1 MPRRE
6 VLVLGAGMIGVSVAV
21 HLAKRGISAALVDRR
36 GAGEET
42 SFGNAGLIEASRML
56 PIAFPRNVRELARHA
71 LGLAPHSNF
80 HWSALPALAPFLLQ
94 YWAASRPDRLDA
106 SARALRPLL
115 AAAPEEHAALVT
127 EAGVPRL
134 MRKGGLLK
142 VFRKERS
149 FDETAADRAFADEFG
164 VPYQIL
170 DRDAAL
176 AREPHLR
183 PVFRRALFWP
193 ETGTCPDPG
202 ALTKAYA
209 ALFEKLGGV
218 FVKGDARTLHER
230 DGGWRVETDAGP
242 VDGKQA
248 VIALGPWSMDVASK
262 YGVRAP
268 FAVKRGYH
276 IHLAPAGNATLTGGV
291 LDVDGGYAMQP
302 MDRGMRITTG
312 VEFARRDAPPTPV
325 QLDRAV
331 PIAREL
337 FPLGEVLDEK
347 PWMGSRPATA
357 DSLPII
363 GPAPAQPGLWLAF
376 GHAHL
381 GFTLGPPTG
390 RLITELMTGTQPFV
404 DASPYRADRF

>member
-1 MPRRE
+1 
-6 VLVLGAGMIGVSVAV
+6 MIGVSVAV
-21 HLAKRGISAALVDRR
+21 HLAKRGISAVLVDRR

-71 LGLAPHSNF
+71 LGLAPHSHF
-80 HWSALPALAPFLLQ
+80 HWSALPGVAPFLLQ
-94 YWAASRPDRLDA
+94 YWAASRPDQLDA

-127 EAGVPRL
+127 DAGVQRL

-142 VFRKERS
+142 VFRKAQS
-149 FDETAADRAFADEFG
+149 FEETAADRAFADEFG

-170 DRDAAL
+170 NRDEAL

-183 PVFRRALFWP
+183 PVFRSALFWP

-209 ALFEKLGGV
+209 ALFEQLGGV
-218 FVKGDARTLHER
+218 FVRGDARTLHEY
-230 DGGWRVETDAGP
+230 DGHWRVETDAGP
-242 VDGKQA
+242 VDARQV
-248 VIALGPWSMDVASK
+248 VIALGPWSMDIATK

-276 IHLAPAGNATLTGGV
+276 IHLAPEGNASLAGGV
-291 LDVDGGYAMQP
+291 LDVDGGYALLP

-312 VEFARRDAPPTPV
+312 IEFAHRDARPTPV
-325 QLDRAV
+325 QLDRAM
-331 PIAREL
+331 PPAREL

-347 PWMGSRPATA
+347 PWMGSRPAIA

-363 GPAPAQPGLWLAF
+363 GPAPAKPGLWLAF

-390 RLITELMTGTQPFV
+390 RLIAELMTGTKPFV
-404 DASPYRADRF
+404 DPSPYRADRF

>member
-1 MPRRE
+1 VAKRE

-21 HLAKRGISAALVDRR
+21 HLAKRGIAATLVDRR

-42 SFGNAGLIEASRML
+42 SYGNAGLIEASRMM
-56 PIAFPRNVRELARHA
+56 PIAFPRNVRDLARNA
-71 LGLAPHSNF
+71 LGLVPHSNF
-80 HWSALPALAPFLLQ
+80 HWSALPAVAPFLLR

-115 AAAPEEHAALVT
+115 AAAPAEHASFIG
-127 EAGVPRL
+127 EAGVPQF

-142 VFRKERS
+142 LFRNEHS
-149 FDETAADRAFADEFG
+149 FGETETDRAFADEFG
-164 VPYQIL
+164 VPYEIL
-170 DRDAAL
+170 SRDEAL

-183 PVFRRALFWP
+183 PVFDKALFWP

-209 ALFEKLGGV
+209 DLFEKLGGV
-218 FVKGDARTLHER
+218 FVRGDARTLHEY
-230 DGGWRVETDAGP
+230 DGGWRVETDSGP
-242 VDGKQA
+242 VDGKQ
-248 VIALGPWSMDVASK
+248 VVVALGPWSPDVVNK
-262 YGVRAP
+262 YGVRPP

-276 IHLAPAGNATLTGGV
+276 IHLAPEGNATLTSAV

-302 MDRGMRITTG
+302 MNRGMRITTG

-325 QLDRAV
+325 QLERAM

-337 FPLGEVLDEK
+337 FPLGRALEDK
-347 PWMGSRPATA
+347 PWMGSRPAIP

-363 GPAPAQPGLWLAF
+363 GPAPSKRGLWLAF

-390 RLITELMTGTQPFV
+390 RLIVEMMTGVKPFV
-404 DASPYRADRF
+404 DPSPYRADRF

>member
-1 MPRRE
+1 MAKRE

-21 HLAKRGISAALVDRR
+21 HLARRGIAATLIDRR
-36 GAGEET
+36 EAGEET
-42 SFGNAGLIEASRML
+42 SYGNAGLIEASRML
-56 PIAFPRNVRELARHA
+56 PIAFPRNVREFMRNA
-71 LGLAPHSNF
+71 LGLVPHSNF
-80 HWSALPALAPFLLQ
+80 QWSALPAVAPFLLR

-115 AAAPEEHAALVT
+115 AAAPAEHATFIA
-127 EAGVPRL
+127 EAGVPQL

-142 VFRKERS
+142 LFRTEQS
-149 FDETAADRAFADEFG
+149 FEETATDRAFADEFG

-170 DRDAAL
+170 SRGEAL

-183 PVFRRALFWP
+183 PVFQGALLWP

-209 ALFEKLGGV
+209 TLFESLGGV
-218 FVKGDARTLHER
+218 FVHGDARTLHEY
-230 DGGWRVETDAGP
+230 DGGWRVETDEGP
-242 VDGKQA
+242 VDGRQ
-248 VIALGPWSMDVASK
+248 VVVALGPWSLDVASK
-262 YGVRAP
+262 YGVRVP

-276 IHLAPAGNATLTGGV
+276 IHLAPEGNATLSSAV

-302 MDRGMRITTG
+302 MNRGMRVTTG

-325 QLDRAV
+325 QLERAM

-337 FPLGEVLDEK
+337 FPLGRVLDDK
-347 PWMGSRPATA
+347 PWMGSRPALP

-363 GPAPAQPGLWLAF
+363 GPAPSKPGLWLAF

-390 RLITELMTGTQPFV
+390 RLIAEMMTGDKPFV
-404 DASPYRADRF
+404 DPSPYRADRF

>member
-1 MPRRE
+1 VAKRE
-6 VLVLGAGMIGVSVAV
+6 VLVLGAGMIGVSVAI
-21 HLAKRGISAALVDRR
+21 HLAKRGISATLVDRR

-42 SFGNAGLIEASRML
+42 SYGNAGLIEASRML
-56 PIAFPRNVRELARHA
+56 PIAFPRNLRELARNA
-71 LGLAPHSNF
+71 LGLVPHSNF
-80 HWSALPALAPFLLQ
+80 HWSALPSVAPFLLR
-94 YWAASRPDRLDA
+94 YWAASRPVRLDA

-115 AAAPEEHAALVT
+115 ASAPAEHAEFIE
-127 EAGVPRL
+127 EAKVPQL

-142 VFRKERS
+142 LFRTEES
-149 FDETAADRAFADEFG
+149 FHETAADRAFADEFG
-164 VPYQIL
+164 VPYKIMS
-170 DRDAAL
+170 REEAL

-183 PVFRRALFWP
+183 PVFNKALFWP

-218 FVKGDARTLHER
+218 FVRGDARTLHEYE
-230 DGGWRVETDAGP
+230 GGWRVETDAGP
-242 VDGKQA
+242 VDGKK
-248 VIALGPWSMDVASK
+248 VVVALGPWSPDVISR
-262 YGVRAP
+262 YGVSPP

-276 IHLAPAGNATLTGGV
+276 LHFAAEGNASLSAAV

-302 MDRGMRITTG
+302 MNRGMRITTG

-325 QLDRAV
+325 QLERAM
-331 PIAREL
+331 PFAREL
-337 FPLGEVLDEK
+337 FPLGRALEEN
-347 PWMGSRPATA
+347 PWMGSRPALS

-363 GPAPAQPGLWLAF
+363 GPAPGKPSLWLAF

-390 RLITELMTGTQPFV
+390 RLIVEMMTGTKPFV
-404 DASPYRADRF
+404 DPSPYRADRF